1 MPRRFALALLTLL
14 VLLLLALLAG
24 RRLRSISPSLYRG
37 STVPTA
43 QPTPAIPPTP
53 IPARRVVLFFE
64 SGDDERFHPELR
76 DVPSSLDEAGFL
88 RSIAAAVME
97 GPRSAQLL
105 APFPAGWTVRGAYRL
120 KAGLAVI
127 DLSPAA
133 LPPGPGAPAPAVS
146 PRWETGSHEEESAA
160 QALVLSI
167 VKNIPDVN
175 RVFFVLSGEPADTLA
190 GHLDLTHPLRPDV
203 ARTVQET
210 PLEPGTPAAVPVP
223 SAPVPDLGI
232 PGGPIAA
239 LTPGPAVALP
249 PPPGSPLPT
258 AAATPLPL
266 APPRTPRA
274 PRARADSA

>member
-24 RRLRSISPSLYRG
+24 RRLRSIPSSSRRG
-37 STVPTA
+37 TVPTA
-43 QPTPAIPPTP
+43 LPTAAIAPTP

-64 SGDDERFHPELR
+64 SATDERFHPELR
-76 DVPSSLDEAGFL
+76 DVASSLDDAGFL

-105 APFPAGWTVRGAYRL
+105 APFPPGWTVRGAYRL
-120 KAGLAVI
+120 KDGLAVI
-127 DLSPAA
+127 DLAPAA
-133 LPPGPGAPAPAVS
+133 PPPGPGAPAPAIS

-167 VKNIPDVN
+167 VKNVPDVN
-175 RVFFVLSGEPADTLA
+175 RVVFVLAGEPADTLA

-210 PLEPGTPAAVPVP
+210 PLEP
-223 SAPVPDLGI
+223 
-232 PGGPIAA
+232 IA
-239 LTPGPAVALP
+239 P
-249 PPPGSPLPT
+249 PPPGSGSMTVPATPLPT
-258 AAATPLPL
+258 AA
-266 APPRTPRA
+266 PRTPRA
-274 PRARADSA
+274 SRARAADSA